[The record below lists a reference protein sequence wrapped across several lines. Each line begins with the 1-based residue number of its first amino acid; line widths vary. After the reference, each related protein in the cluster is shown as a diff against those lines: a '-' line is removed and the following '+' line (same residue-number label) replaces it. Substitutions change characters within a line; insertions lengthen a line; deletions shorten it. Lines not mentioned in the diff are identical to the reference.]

1 MQRHGWMLT
10 TVLPVGGVV
19 AILLIANETWFDRRE
34 MGGPRIIP
42 IMAGTS
48 NDRTVYEMTSD
59 LMTLCRIGI
68 APALAAIVL
77 AGCGSAKPAATTPQ
91 PPEVSVVTVHPG
103 PVPIRIELPGRTNPF
118 LVAQVRARVDGI
130 VLKREFKEGG
140 DVKTGQRLYQID
152 PAPFVAALNTATA
165 SLQKAEANLAATT
178 AQAERFKVLVAANA
192 VSKQDYDNAV
202 STQGQAAAD
211 VATGKAAVALAQ
223 INLGY
228 TNVVSPIV
236 GRSGISQVTQ
246 GAFVQASA
254 ATLMTTVQQID
265 PIYVDVTQSS
275 VEGLQLRRDIAIGQ
289 LKLTGP
295 DQAKVTLLLEDGTEY
310 SSTGAL
316 QFSDIT
322 VDQGTGSVTVRAI
335 FPNPRFVLLPGMF
348 VRARIEEGVNDHAF
362 LVPQVGVTHDPK
374 GQATAMVVGPDNKA
388 VVRTLSLGGTRGTDW
403 IVTGGLNDGDRVI
416 VTGVQKVKPGTLVQA
431 VEAQPASLVA
441 TPSTP
446 AAATP
451 ATPSTPAIAAR
462 AAATPSAPTTATS
475 ATAAPAARAANGATA
490 TAVRNVPRTS
500 PGAVVSDAK

>member
-1 MQRHGWMLT
+1 M
-10 TVLPVGGVV
+10 
-19 AILLIANETWFDRRE
+19 LLIAAFA
-34 MGGPRIIP
+34 I
-42 IMAGTS
+42 
-48 NDRTVYEMTSD
+48 
-59 LMTLCRIGI
+59 TL
-68 APALAAIVL
+68 LS
-77 AGCGSAKPAATTPQ
+77 GCNSAKPAAAPPT
-91 PPEVSVVTVHPG
+91 PEVSVITVHPSQ
-103 PVPIRIELPGRTNPF
+103 VPITIELPGRTNPF

-152 PAPFVAALNTATA
+152 PAPYIAALNTATA

-178 AQAERFKVLVAANA
+178 AQAERYKVLVGANA

-236 GRSGISQVTQ
+236 GRSGISMVTQ

-275 VEGLQLRRDIAIGQ
+275 VEGLQLRRDIASGQ

-295 DQAKVTLLLEDGTEY
+295 DQAKVSLLLEDGTEY
-310 SSTGAL
+310 ASQGSL

-322 VDQGTGSVTVRAI
+322 VDQSTGSVTVRAI

-374 GQATAMVVGPDNKA
+374 GQATAMVAGPDNKA
-388 VVRTLSLGGTRGTDW
+388 VLRTLSLGGTHGSDW
-403 IVTGGLNDGDRVI
+403 VVTAGLNDGDRVI
-416 VTGVQKVKPGTLVQA
+416 VTGVQKVKPGVLVQA
-431 VEAQPASLVA
+431 VEAPPASLA
-441 TPSTP
+441 AASSAP
-446 AAATP
+446 AAAP
-451 ATPSTPAIAAR
+451 LA
-462 AAATPSAPTTATS
+462 APTTATS
-475 ATAAPAARAANGATA
+475 TMAAPPAPTANDATP
-490 TAVRNVPRTS
+490 TTVRNVPRTS
-500 PGAVVSDAK
+500 PGTVVSSAK